1 MNQLAVLWDLNGV
14 IINDMPFHLLSFQA
28 VLREFGHDMTE
39 EYLVER
45 CVGTPPTEVFADI
58 LPEIGNPVSIAE
70 AVQRK
75 RVHYFDFIRGKMEML
90 PGALELIK
98 DLHQCGIKQAIASGA
113 TRIEVEA
120 IINEFGIMDYFGA
133 VVACEDVSR
142 GKPNPEPFLTAASRL
157 GVSPEC
163 CVVIEDGEYGVRAAK
178 TCGMKA
184 IAVLNTQTRDEL
196 MAADVIVDSLE
207 EVDAA
212 RVLELL
218 RVLDLRDKG

>member
-14 IINDMPFHLLSFQA
+14 IIDDMPFHLLSFQA
-28 VLREFGHDMTE
+28 VLREFGQDMTE

-45 CVGTPPTEVFADI
+45 CVGTPPAEVFADI
-58 LPEIGNPVSIAE
+58 LPEIGNPISIAE
-70 AVQRK
+70 AVRRK
-75 RVHYFDFIRGKMEML
+75 RVYYFDFIRGKMTML
-90 PGALELIK
+90 PGVLDLIK
-98 DLHQCGIKQAIASGA
+98 DLHKCGIKQAIASGA

-120 IINEFGIMDYFGA
+120 IINEFGIMDYLGK

-142 GKPNPEPFLTAASRL
+142 GKPNPEPFLAAASGL
-157 GVSPEC
+157 GVDPEC

-178 TCGMKA
+178 TCAMKA

-196 MAADVIVDSLE
+196 AAADIIVDSLE

-212 RVLELL
+212 RVRELFQV
-218 RVLDLRDKG
+218 RA